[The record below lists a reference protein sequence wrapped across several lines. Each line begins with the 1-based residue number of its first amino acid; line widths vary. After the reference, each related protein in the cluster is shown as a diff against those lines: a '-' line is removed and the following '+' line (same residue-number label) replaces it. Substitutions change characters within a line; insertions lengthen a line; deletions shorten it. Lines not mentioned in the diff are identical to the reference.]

1 MSQSATAPGSVT
13 TVFVPR
19 TGEEGS
25 LGVSFAIE
33 DGVTVSVESA
43 TSTAITL
50 DGAPAPFEPVE
61 ELLSGFGYSARVDIE
76 ASIPVGTG
84 FGASGA
90 ATLATALAAREVFA
104 LEASR
109 EDLVMAAHK
118 AELAAGTGQGD
129 VFVQA
134 QGGMVWNTGD
144 GIGRRERTDT
154 ISYTAFEGIDTAAVL
169 GDEEALSKITEAGT
183 AALRSFDPS
192 APLEEWFPIA
202 WEFAA
207 ETGLATERVSRTV
220 EEVTEAGGAATMAM
234 VGETV
239 LATGGEDLLE
249 RETAITPESA
259 TLR

>member
-1 MSQSATAPGSVT
+1 MPQSATAPGSVT

-19 TGEEGS
+19 SGDEGS

-33 DGVTVSVESA
+33 DGVTVTVEPA
-43 TSTAITL
+43 PEMEITL
-50 DGAPAPFEPVE
+50 DGEPTQFEPVE
-61 ELLSGFGYSARVDIE
+61 ELLAALGQQAHVDIE
-76 ASIPVGTG
+76 TSIPVGRG

-90 ATLATALAAREVFA
+90 ATLATALAARAVFD
-104 LEASR
+104 LEATR
-109 EDLVMAAHK
+109 EDLVMAAHQ

-154 ISYTAFEGIDTAAVL
+154 LSYTTFEGIDTPDVL
-169 GDEEALSKITEAGT
+169 GDEETLARITEAGRT
-183 AALRSFDPS
+183 ALDSFDP
-192 APLEEWFPIA
+192 ADPLAEWFPLA
-202 WEFAA
+202 WEFAV

-220 EEVTEAGGAATMAM
+220 ETVRKAGGAATMAM

-239 LATGGEDLLE
+239 LATGAEDVLDTQ
-249 RETAITPESA
+249 TAITPEA
-259 TLR
+259 AKLV